1 MSKSVQYM
9 TDAELDV
16 YKGLKTKRAEAVREG
31 MIKQAVGSVLGL
43 ETEMVLPT
51 GEKVVVTFADKLAV
65 RTVMEA
71 IENPSTSKLKD
82 LSTVMNE
89 NKVTVEHTGGA
100 DFFMGICAGD
110 SLPEGSDG
118 SDTVGQG

>member
-9 TDAELDV
+9 TEAELDV
-16 YKGLKTKRAEAVREG
+16 YKGLRTKRAEAVREG

-71 IENPSTSKLKD
+71 IDNPSTSKLKD
-82 LSTVMNE
+82 LSSVMNE
-89 NKVTVEHTGGA
+89 NKITVEHTGGA

-110 SLPEGSDG
+110 ELPEEGDG
-118 SDTVGQG
+118 SDTVG